1 MRVRISVIKLVW
13 ILTGPALVFAS
24 WGRLVRPAIAQQAL
38 AAQSGA
44 SPEKA
49 DERSQLLLMESQEE
63 ADQKSAGCK
72 SCHKKSDSATMHSS
86 PAVRLGCTDCHG
98 GNEKVFEPSHASP
111 ESPEYVAAKK
121 QAHPQPHVLG
131 NTPGGALP
139 VRAYTEWLRED
150 PIYIRFINPGDLR
163 IASRTCGRSGCHL
176 SELQKVRTGMMS
188 HGAMLW
194 GAALYNNGAFPL
206 KNPHFGESYSENGE
220 PQRLVSVPPPTPEE
234 TRTKGILPYLQPL
247 ERWEVAEPGNV
258 LRVFERGGREK
269 GEIGNPELEE
279 EPGKPDVKL
288 SDRGFGTKLRT
299 DPVFLGLQKTRLLDP
314 LLYLPGTNDQP
325 GDYRNSGCSACHVI
339 FANDKSP
346 THSGPYAR
354 FGHSGFSDTADPT
367 VPKNQSGHPIKHQF
381 TRGIPSSQC
390 MVCHMHPGTNMVTTY
405 FGYTWWDNE
414 VDGEKMY
421 PTTQHN
427 PTPQETYD
435 VAVRNP
441 EGAAPRGKW
450 ASVPFL
456 EQVGSPEFLSRLKST
471 QFADFHGHGWNY
483 RAVYKR
489 NLEGEMLDKDGM
501 PISPDDPDKFKKAV
515 HLMDIHLEKG
525 MHCVDCH
532 FAQDNHGNGRL
543 YGETRNAV
551 EVDCID
557 CHGTIQARANLLT
570 SGPAAPTGG
579 TNLKL
584 LRTPWGDRRFYW
596 DGDKL
601 FQRSMLEQNQ
611 PPWEVKQVLD
621 SITPGNPN
629 YNEKARFAKTV
640 HTDGKTWGT
649 TTDADPAN
657 PLAHNNKSMTCYTCH
672 SAWIPTCFGCHLEM
686 EANRK
691 MPMLHNE
698 GITTRN
704 YTSYDFQILRD
715 DIYMLGI
722 DGTVT
727 GHRVA
732 PVRSACAV
740 LVSSQNADRDWI
752 YYQQQTISA
761 EGYSGQ
767 AFSPFVP
774 HTVRTKETK
783 TCTQCHISSKEDNN
797 AWMANVLIQGNGFM
811 NFMGRYIY
819 VANGKEGYH
828 AVAVAEH
835 SEPPAILGSDF
846 QKVSYPSNYEKHM
859 KNNGELKEAYHL
871 EGDVLDLQARGE
883 YLYAAEG
890 AAGIRVYDI
899 ANLDDKDFSERMTTA
914 PVSPLGQRFY
924 LKTKYAQS
932 IASPTTLGV
941 DPLRTQNPVNEEQ
954 KQIPMNLFYGF
965 LYVADKYEGL
975 VIVGD
980 PNLKAKS
987 PGVGT
992 LLDGDPTNNFLK
1004 RALAFNPDGALN
1016 GAHRIAFA
1024 GTYAYILCD
1033 RGLVVVD
1040 LDNPLTPKITAQ
1052 ISAPDLLEPRAVG
1065 IQFRYAFVVDSAGLK
1080 VLDIT
1085 DLAHPIPVQGALV
1098 PLADARNI
1106 YVARTYAYVS
1116 AGKQGMAIINVETPE
1131 RPQLDQMFDAG
1142 GKLNDTNDIKIGM
1155 VNSSQ
1160 FAFVADGHNGL
1171 QVVQLFSPQS
1181 TPNFYGFA
1189 PKPVPKLIASYHTH
1203 DPALAISRG
1212 IDRDRAVDESGNQLA
1227 VFGRRGSRPFN
1238 LEEMRKLYM
1247 HNGQLFTVTNDPP
1260 GSAVEPLKQESA
1272 AESETPAR
1280 NSQVEPD
1287 NTPAQQTNLR

>member
-1 MRVRISVIKLVW
+1 MRFSVIKLAATMAV
-13 ILTGPALVFAS
+13 IALIAAM
-24 WGRLVRPAIAQQAL
+24 WGRMVRPASAQQAPSTQI
-38 AAQSGA
+38 AGPQG
-44 SPEKA
+44 KA
-49 DERSQLLLMESQEE
+49 EQRSQLLLLESREE

-72 SCHKKSDSATMHSS
+72 SCHTKSDSATMHSS

-98 GNEKVFEPSHASP
+98 GNAEVRAPLQASP
-111 ESPEYVAAKK
+111 QSPEYITAKN
-121 QAHPQPHVLG
+121 QAHPQPHVL
-131 NTPGGALP
+131 NNNPGGALP
-139 VRAYTEWLRED
+139 VRAYTAWLKED
-150 PIYIRFINPGDLR
+150 PTYIRFINPGDLR
-163 IASRTCGRSGCHL
+163 IAAHTCGRSGCHL
-176 SELQKVRTGMMS
+176 SEVQKVRTSMMS

-234 TRTKGILPYLQPL
+234 TAEKGVLPDLQPL
-247 ERWEVAEPGNV
+247 ERWEISQPGNV
-258 LRVFERGGREK
+258 LRVFERGGTEK
-269 GEIGNPELEE
+269 AEIGNPVLSE

-299 DPVFLGLQKTRLLDP
+299 DPVFLGLQKTRLFDP
-314 LLYLPGTNDQP
+314 LLYFPGTNDQP
-325 GDYRNSGCSACHVI
+325 GDYRNSGCSACHVV
-339 FANDKSP
+339 FANDRSP
-346 THSGPYAR
+346 VHSGPYAQY
-354 FGHSGFSDTADPT
+354 GHSGFSATVDPT
-367 VPKNQSGHPIKHQF
+367 VPKGQSGHPIKHQF

-421 PTTQHN
+421 PTKQHN
-427 PTPQETYD
+427 PTPQEEHE

-441 EGAAPRGKW
+441 EGATPRGLW

-456 EQVGSPEFLSRLKST
+456 EKVGSPDFLSTLKST

-489 NLEGEMLDKDGM
+489 NRVGEMLDKDGK

-515 HLMDIHLEKG
+515 HLQDIHLEKG

-551 EVDCID
+551 EVDCVD
-557 CHGTIQARANLLT
+557 CHGSIQARANLIT
-570 SGPAAPTGG
+570 SGPAAPAGG
-579 TNLKL
+579 TNLQL

-596 DGDKL
+596 NEGRL

-611 PPWEVKQVLD
+611 QWEVKQVLD

-640 HTDGKTWGT
+640 RNDGKTWGT
-649 TTDADPAN
+649 TADDPAN
-657 PLAHNNKSMTCYTCH
+657 PLAHSNKSMTCYSCH

-686 EANRK
+686 AANRK

-704 YTSYDFQILRD
+704 WTSYSFQILRD

-740 LVSSQNADRDWI
+740 LVSSQNADRDWL
-752 YYQQQTISA
+752 YYQQQTVSA
-761 EGYSGQ
+761 EGFSGQ
-767 AFSPFVP
+767 SFSPFVP
-774 HTVRTKETK
+774 HTVRTKETR
-783 TCTQCHISSKEDNN
+783 TCTDCHVSAKEDNN
-797 AWMANVLIQGNGFM
+797 AWLAQVLIQGTGFM

-846 QKVSYPSNYEKHM
+846 QKVAYPADYEQHI
-859 KNNGELKEAYHL
+859 KNKGELKEAHHH
-871 EGDVLDLQARGE
+871 GGTVLDLQARGE
-883 YLYAAEG
+883 YLYAATGEG
-890 AAGIRVYDI
+890 GLRVFDI
-899 ANLDDKDFSERMTTA
+899 ANLDDKDFSEKMTTA

-924 LKTKYAQS
+924 VKTKYAQAV
-932 IASPTTLGV
+932 ASPTTLGV
-941 DPLRTQNPVNEEQ
+941 DPLRTHRAENEEQ
-954 KQIPMNLFYGF
+954 SVHLFYGF

-975 VIVGD
+975 VIVGNPD
-980 PNLKAKS
+980 LKAKS

-992 LLDGDPTNNFLK
+992 LLDGNPSNNFLK
-1004 RALAFNPDGALN
+1004 RALAFNPDGILN
-1016 GAHRIAFA
+1016 GARRIAFA
-1024 GTYAYILCD
+1024 GTYAYVLCD
-1033 RGLVVVD
+1033 SGLVVVD
-1040 LDNPLTPKITAQ
+1040 LDKPLQPKIVAQ
-1052 ISAPDLLEPRAVG
+1052 IGAPYLINPRG
-1065 IQFRYAFVVDSAGLK
+1065 IGVQFRYAFVVDSAGLK

-1085 DLAHPIPVQGALV
+1085 DLSASRSGAGCLGT
-1098 PLADARNI
+1098 AARRAQ
-1106 YVARTYAYVS
+1106 YLCGPHLRVCGCGQ
-1116 AGKQGMAIINVETPE
+1116 AGNCDHQCGTAT
-1131 RPQLDQMFDAG
+1131 A
-1142 GKLNDTNDIKIGM
+1142 
-1155 VNSSQ
+1155 
-1160 FAFVADGHNGL
+1160 
-1171 QVVQLFSPQS
+1171 
-1181 TPNFYGFA
+1181 A
-1189 PKPVPKLIASYHTH
+1189 PP
-1203 DPALAISRG
+1203 
-1212 IDRDRAVDESGNQLA
+1212 
-1227 VFGRRGSRPFN
+1227 
-1238 LEEMRKLYM
+1238 
-1247 HNGQLFTVTNDPP
+1247 
-1260 GSAVEPLKQESA
+1260 
-1272 AESETPAR
+1272 
-1280 NSQVEPD
+1280 
-1287 NTPAQQTNLR
+1287 

>member
-1 MRVRISVIKLVW
+1 MLVRLSGIKLLATVAG
-13 ILTGPALVFAS
+13 ITMIGAIC
-24 WGRLVRPAIAQQAL
+24 GRLVRTVHAQQAPSV
-38 AAQSGA
+38 QMSG
-44 SPEKA
+44 SQEKA
-49 DERSQLLLMESQEE
+49 DQRSQLLLMESQEE

-72 SCHKKSDSATMHSS
+72 SCHTKSDSATMHSS

-98 GNEKVFEPSHASP
+98 GNEKIFAPAQASP
-111 ESPEYVAAKK
+111 QAPEYIAAKN

-139 VRAYTEWLRED
+139 VRAYTAWLRED
-150 PIYIRFINPGDLR
+150 PAYIRFVNPGDLR
-163 IASRTCGRSGCHL
+163 IAAHTCGRSGCHL
-176 SELQKVRTGMMS
+176 PELQKVRTSMMS

-234 TRTKGILPYLQPL
+234 TRTKGVLPYLQPL
-247 ERWEVAEPGNV
+247 QRWEISEPGNV
-258 LRVFERGGREK
+258 LRVFERGGMEK
-269 GEIGNPELEE
+269 GEIGNPELDED
-279 EPGKPDVKL
+279 PGKPDVKL

-314 LLYLPGTNDQP
+314 LLYMPGTNDQP
-325 GDYRNSGCSACHVI
+325 GDYRNSGCSACHVV
-339 FANDKSP
+339 FANDRSP
-346 THSGPYAR
+346 QHSGPYAQ
-354 FGHSGFSDTADPT
+354 FGHSGFSATIDPT

-381 TRGIPSSQC
+381 TRGMPSSQC

-414 VDGEKMY
+414 VDGDKMY
-421 PTTQHN
+421 PATQHN
-427 PTPQETYD
+427 PTPQEVRD

-441 EGAAPRGKW
+441 EAAAARGKW

-456 EQVGSPEFLSRLKST
+456 DTFGSEEFLSTLKHT

-489 NLEGEMLDKDGM
+489 NREGAMLDKNDA

-532 FAQDNHGNGRL
+532 FSQDNHGNGRL

-557 CHGTIQARANLLT
+557 CHGSITARTTLKT
-570 SGPAAPTGG
+570 SGPAKPEGG

-584 LRTPWGDRRFYW
+584 LRTPWGDQRFYW
-596 DGDKL
+596 EGDRL

-611 PPWEVKQVLD
+611 QWEVKQVLD

-640 HTDGKTWGT
+640 RTDGKSWGT
-649 TTDADPAN
+649 TTGGDPAN
-657 PLAHNNKSMTCYTCH
+657 PLAHRNERMTCYSCH
-672 SAWIPTCFGCHLEM
+672 SAWLPTCFGCHLEM
-686 EANRK
+686 SANRK
-691 MPMLHNE
+691 MSMLHNE
-698 GITTRN
+698 GISTRN
-704 YTSYDFQILRD
+704 WTSYNFQVLRD

-740 LVSSQNADRDWI
+740 LVSSQNSDRDWI

-767 AFSPFVP
+767 AYSPFVP
-774 HTVRTKETK
+774 HTVRTKETR
-783 TCTQCHISSKEDNN
+783 TCTDCHVSSKEDNN
-797 AWMANVLIQGNGFM
+797 AWLAHVVLQGTGFM

-819 VANGKEGYH
+819 VANGKEGYN
-828 AVAVAEH
+828 AVVVAEH

-846 QKVSYPSNYEKHM
+846 QKVSYPSNYEKHVR
-859 KNNGELKEAYHL
+859 NNSELKEAYHHD
-871 EGDVLDLQARGE
+871 GNVLDLQARGE
-883 YLYAAEG
+883 YLYAAMGEG
-890 AAGIRVYDI
+890 GLRVYDI

-914 PVSPLGQRFY
+914 PVSPLGQKFY
-924 LKTKYAQS
+924 VKTKYAQA
-932 IASPTTLGV
+932 IASPSTLGV
-941 DPLRTQNPVNEEQ
+941 DPLRTQRDENEEQ

-975 VIVGD
+975 VIIGNPD
-980 PNLKAKS
+980 LKAKT

-992 LLDGDPTNNFLK
+992 LLDGNPANNFLQ

-1016 GAHRIAFA
+1016 GARRIVFA

-1040 LDNPLTPKITAQ
+1040 LQNPAQPKIVAE
-1052 ISAPDLLEPRAVG
+1052 IGAPYLLDPRAIG

-1085 DLAHPIPVQGALV
+1085 DLSHPVPVQNAWV
-1098 PLADARNI
+1098 SLADARNI
-1106 YVARTYAYVS
+1106 YVARTYAYVA
-1116 AGKQGMAIINVETPE
+1116 AGKQGIAIINVETPE
-1131 RPQLDQMFDAG
+1131 QPKLEQMFDAG

-1155 VNSSQ
+1155 VSSSQ

-1171 QVVQLFSPQS
+1171 QVVQLFSPQT
-1181 TPNFYGFA
+1181 TPYFYGFA
-1189 PKPVPKLIASYHTH
+1189 PKPVPKLIATYKTKE
-1203 DPALAISRG
+1203 PALAISRG

-1238 LEEMRKLYM
+1238 AEETKKLYLR
-1247 HNGQLFTVTNDPP
+1247 NGQLFTVTNDPP
-1260 GSAVEPLKQESA
+1260 GPAMEPLKQESA
-1272 AESETPAR
+1272 AESQLPVR
-1280 NSQVEPD
+1280 NSD
-1287 NTPAQQTNLR
+1287 NTPRPQGESH

>member
-1 MRVRISVIKLVW
+1 MRLSLIKLAAIISGLAPVV
-13 ILTGPALVFAS
+13 LMC
-24 WGRLVRPAIAQQAL
+24 GRMVRPANAQQAPV
-38 AAQSGA
+38 AQSFRT
-44 SPEKA
+44 PEKA
-49 DERSQLLLMESQEE
+49 DQQTQLLLMESQEE

-72 SCHKKSDSATMHSS
+72 SCHTKSDSATMHSS

-98 GNEKVFEPSHASP
+98 GNEKIFAPPQSSP
-111 ESPEYVAAKK
+111 QSPDYIAAKK
-121 QAHPQPHVLG
+121 QAHPQPHVLS
-131 NTPGGALP
+131 NSLGGALP
-139 VRAYTEWLRED
+139 VRAYTAWLRED
-150 PIYIRFINPGDLR
+150 PTYIRFVNPGDLR
-163 IASRTCGRSGCHL
+163 IASRTCGRSGCHFA
-176 SELQKVRTGMMS
+176 ELQKVRTSMMS

-206 KNPHFGESYSENGE
+206 KNPHFGESYAENGE
-220 PQRLVSVPPPTPEE
+220 PQRLVSVPPPTPDE
-234 TRTKGILPYLQPL
+234 TKNKGVLPSLEPL
-247 ERWEVAEPGNV
+247 ERWEISQPGNV
-258 LRVFERGGREK
+258 LRVFERGGTEK
-269 GEIGNPELEE
+269 AEIGNPVLDED
-279 EPGKPDVKL
+279 PGKPDVKL

-314 LLYLPGTNDQP
+314 LLYMPGTNDQP
-325 GDYRNSGCSACHVI
+325 GDYRNSGCSACHVV
-339 FANDKSP
+339 FANDRSP
-346 THSGPYAR
+346 VHSGPYAQY
-354 FGHSGFSDTADPT
+354 GHSGFSATVDPT
-367 VPKNQSGHPIKHQF
+367 VPKEQSGHPIMHKF

-405 FGYTWWDNE
+405 FGFTWWDNE

-421 PTTQHN
+421 PTKQHN
-427 PTPQETYD
+427 PTPQEQQT

-441 EGAAPRGKW
+441 EGATPRGLW
-450 ASVPFL
+450 AGVPFL
-456 EQVGSPEFLSRLKST
+456 SNTGSPDFLSTLKST

-489 NLEGEMLDKDGM
+489 NLQGEMLDKDGR

-515 HLMDIHLEKG
+515 HLQDIHLEKG

-557 CHGTIQARANLLT
+557 CHGSIEARTNLKT
-570 SGPAAPTGG
+570 SGPAAPVGG
-579 TNLKL
+579 TNLEL
-584 LRTPWGDRRFYW
+584 LRTPFGDRRFYW
-596 DGDKL
+596 NEDRL
-601 FQRSMLEQNQ
+601 YQRSMLEQNKQ
-611 PPWEVKQVLD
+611 WEVKQVLD
-621 SITPGNPN
+621 SISPGSPN
-629 YNEKARFAKTV
+629 YNEKAHFAKTV
-640 HTDGKTWGT
+640 RHDGMSWGT
-649 TTDADPAN
+649 TDDDDSN
-657 PLAHNNKSMTCYTCH
+657 PLAHSNKSMTCYSCH

-686 EANRK
+686 AANRK

-704 YTSYDFQILRD
+704 WTSYSFQILRD

-740 LVSSQNADRDWI
+740 LVSSQNSDRDWL
-752 YYQQQTISA
+752 YYQQQTVSA
-761 EGYSGQ
+761 EGFSGQ

-783 TCTQCHISSKEDNN
+783 TCSDCHVSTKQDNN
-797 AWMANVLIQGNGFM
+797 AWLAHVLIQGTGFM

-835 SEPPAILGSDF
+835 TEPPAILGSDF
-846 QKVSYPSNYEKHM
+846 QKVAYPANYEQHL
-859 KNNGELKEAYHL
+859 KNNSELKEAYHHD
-871 EGDVLDLQARGE
+871 GTVLDLQARGE
-883 YLYAAEG
+883 YLYTATG
-890 AAGIRVYDI
+890 TGGVRVFDI

-914 PVSPLGQRFY
+914 PVSPLGQKFY

-932 IASPTTLGV
+932 VASPTTLGV
-941 DPLRTQNPVNEEQ
+941 DPLRSQNPENEEQ
-954 KQIPMNLFYGF
+954 PMLLSHLFYGF

-980 PNLKAKS
+980 PNLKDKS

-992 LLDGDPTNNFLK
+992 LLDGNPSNNFLK

-1016 GAHRIAFA
+1016 GARRIGFV

-1040 LDNPLTPKITAQ
+1040 LYNPLEPKIVSR
-1052 ISAPDLLEPRAVG
+1052 IGAPYLLEPRAIGV
-1065 IQFRYAFVVDSAGLK
+1065 QFRYAFVVDSAGMK

-1085 DLAHPIPVQGALV
+1085 DPSHPVPVQGAWV
-1098 PLADARNI
+1098 PLSDARNI
-1106 YVARTYAYVS
+1106 YIARTYAYI
-1116 AGKQGMAIINVETPE
+1116 ADGKDGIAIVNVEAPQ
-1131 RPQLDQMFDAG
+1131 RPQLEQMFNAG
-1142 GKLNDTNDIKIGM
+1142 GKLNDTNDVKIGM
-1155 VNSSQ
+1155 VSSSQ

-1171 QVVQLFSPQS
+1171 QVVQLFSPQT
-1181 TPNFYGFA
+1181 TPYFYGFA
-1189 PKPVPKLIASYHTH
+1189 PKPVPKLIASYKTKE
-1203 DPALAISRG
+1203 PALAISRG
-1212 IDRDRAVDESGNQLA
+1212 IDRDRAVDETGNQLT

-1238 LEEMRKLYM
+1238 YEEMKRLYM
-1247 HNGQLFTVTNDPP
+1247 RNGQLFTVTNDPP
-1260 GSAVEPLKQESA
+1260 GPAMEPLKQESA
-1272 AESETPAR
+1272 AESQRPESRPEVATGQQN
-1280 NSQVEPD
+1280 NS
-1287 NTPAQQTNLR
+1287 R